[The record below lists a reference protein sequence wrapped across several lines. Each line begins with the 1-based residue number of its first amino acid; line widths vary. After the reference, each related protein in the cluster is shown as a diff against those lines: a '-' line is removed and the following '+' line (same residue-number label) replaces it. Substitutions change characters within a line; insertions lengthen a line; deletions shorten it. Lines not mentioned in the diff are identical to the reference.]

1 MRRRFPSR
9 KPRSA
14 LAAPIS
20 GPQATIGT
28 CGADLSSSPAVAYG
42 SAVNELSLNELS
54 LNELSL
60 NELSLKELALKEL
73 ALNELAVSK
82 SGRSTWASGIPVRG
96 RSLLRL

>member
-14 LAAPIS
+14 HAAPIT

-42 SAVNELSLNELS
+42 SAVNELA
-54 LNELSL
+54 
-60 NELSLKELALKEL
+60 LKELALKEL

>member
-1 MRRRFPSR
+1 MRRRFPGR

-20 GPQATIGT
+20 GPQATIRT

-60 NELSLKELALKEL
+60 KELALKEL
-73 ALNELAVSK
+73 APNELAVSE
-82 SGRSTWASGIPVRG
+82 SGRSTWASGIPVRS